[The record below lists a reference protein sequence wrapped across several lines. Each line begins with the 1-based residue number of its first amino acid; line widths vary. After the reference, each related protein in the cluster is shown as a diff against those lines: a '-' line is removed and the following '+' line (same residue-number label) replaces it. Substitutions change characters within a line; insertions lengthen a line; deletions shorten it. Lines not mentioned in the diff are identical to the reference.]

1 LCTALRYSPHKKLLA
16 AVAIGSNS
24 VTFISTETDK
34 VIKTVYVGR
43 SPHEPTFTPDSKQ
56 GWVSVRGE
64 AYISVIDVEKMEEVK
79 QVPVAD
85 GPGMVTFTPDGK
97 LAYIC
102 SSFTPEVDIVNTST
116 YKIIKKDTCSQS
128 FLA

>member
-1 LCTALRYSPHKKLLA
+1 MTTLKSVTAAILFLSFAFTAAAQSDYSHDRVYTANQISNSVSVIDPSQNKFIGEIKLGKPYPNVLNPLYRDQALVHGLRYSPHKKLLA

-56 GWVSVRGE
+56 V
-64 AYISVIDVEKMEEVK
+64 
-79 QVPVAD
+79 
-85 GPGMVTFTPDGK
+85 
-97 LAYIC
+97 
-102 SSFTPEVDIVNTST
+102 
-116 YKIIKKDTCSQS
+116 
-128 FLA
+128 